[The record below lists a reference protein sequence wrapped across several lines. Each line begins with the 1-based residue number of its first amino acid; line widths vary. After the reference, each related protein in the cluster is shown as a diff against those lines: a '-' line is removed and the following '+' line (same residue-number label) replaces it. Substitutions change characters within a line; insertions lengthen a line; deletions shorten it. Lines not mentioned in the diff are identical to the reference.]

1 MPNALT
7 ATGLQT
13 ATRDELVTYFTN
25 QFQTIYGADV
35 NLESDT
41 PDGQLMNI
49 FIQQVLDLQD
59 LLVQIYNTFDPDNA
73 IGVVLDQR
81 VAINGIQR
89 QAGTYTITP
98 ISLVNSTSVNLY
110 GLDQDVEDP
119 YTISDN
125 EGNRWLL
132 MVTQLGLAAGTH
144 TLDFRAELPG
154 EQLTIP
160 NTITVPVTVV
170 LGVTSV
176 NNPNVYSTLGVNEET
191 DAELKVRRNRS
202 VALASQGYFQGLLAA
217 LENIDG
223 MTSAYVYENVTD
235 AVDANGVPG
244 HSIWVIVAGTAA
256 AADIAN
262 AIYTKRNAGCGMY
275 GDQTY
280 VITQVDGSPFVIRWS
295 EVITRELFVFLTVTP
310 IDGTTLPDIDTIK
323 AGIVESLVPEVY
335 ETVNINSLATAV
347 QAVDSNALVTN
358 AGFSNGAEQTLNLS
372 GVPASG
378 SFKIKY
384 NGNET
389 AAIAWNATAGAIE
402 TALQAVTGLENVTVT
417 GSLAG
422 QSITVTFPEDDL
434 VLALLYVTNN
444 TLQTVA
450 PAAITFTYSEDP
462 QNTLTP
468 FSRQNQFVIVAE
480 NIVLLP
486 MQLLPSSYTVDTTTT
501 LQMTGYGGYGTLT
514 YSIQTNNSGGSIN
527 ASSGLFTA
535 GATPGIDTLKVTDA
549 FGNTATATIAVV

>member
-7 ATGLQT
+7 AAGLQT
-13 ATRDELVTYFTN
+13 ATREELVTYFTA
-25 QFQTIYGADV
+25 QFQDIYGADI

-49 FIQQVLDLQD
+49 FIQSVLDLQD

-73 IGVVLDQR
+73 VGVVLDQR

-110 GLDQDVEDP
+110 GLDQTAEEP
-119 YTISDN
+119 YIISDN
-125 EGNRWLL
+125 EGTRWVL
-132 MVTQLGLAAGTH
+132 MTTQLGLAAGTH
-144 TLDFRAELPG
+144 TLDFRAEIPG

-191 DAELKVRRNRS
+191 DAQLKVRRNKS
-202 VALASQGYFQGLLAA
+202 VALASQGYLEGLLAA

-223 MTSAYVYENVTD
+223 MASAYVYENVTGTT
-235 AVDANGVPG
+235 DANGVPS
-244 HSIWVIVAGTAA
+244 HSIWVIVSGTAA
-256 AADIAN
+256 AVDIAN

-275 GDQTY
+275 GDETY
-280 VITQVDGSPFVIRWS
+280 TITQVDGSPFVIRWD

-310 IDGTTLPDIDTIK
+310 IDGVTLPEIDAIK
-323 AGIVESLVPEVY
+323 DGIVAALVPSVY

-347 QAVDSNALVTN
+347 QAIDSNALVTN
-358 AGFSNGAEQTLNLS
+358 AGFSSGAEQTLNLS

-378 SFKIKY
+378 AFKITY
-384 NGNET
+384 NGVES
-389 AAIAWNATAGAIE
+389 ASIAWNATAGAIE
-402 TALQAVTGLENVTVT
+402 TILQAVAGLENVTVT

-422 QSITVTFPEDDL
+422 QSITVTFPTDDL
-434 VLALLYVTNN
+434 VLALMYATTN
-444 TLQTVA
+444 TLQTSGPA
-450 PAAITFTYSEDP
+450 PITFTYSEDP

-468 FSRQNQFVIVAE
+468 FSRQNQFVIVAD

-486 MQLLPSSYTVDTTTT
+486 MQLLPLAFTVDVTDQ
-501 LQMTGYGGYGTLT
+501 LQMNGYGGYGTLT
-514 YSIQTNNSGGSIN
+514 YSILTNNSGGSIN

-535 GATPGIDTLKVTDA
+535 GATPGIDTLKVTDS
-549 FGNTATATIAVV
+549 FGNYATATISVG